1 MYGRTTVT
9 DWNLVCLKSHLKAV
23 TQNFF
28 ILGTGCSLFTGILS
42 DRYGRKCILMLL
54 ILIMVLVLNITQF
67 LMHTPA
73 LTISEKF
80 VIFSISRFL
89 QGVAQTM
96 YSISFVLLLEITGP
110 ANRVTAANILAYSF
124 SIGQMVIVGL
134 AYFFK
139 DWLKVLENSYL
150 LIS

>member
-42 DRYGRKCILMLL
+42 DRYGRKPVLIFL
-54 ILIMVLVLNITQF
+54 ILVMVLVLNITQF
-67 LMHTPA
+67 FMHTPV
-73 LTISEKF
+73 LTINEKF
-80 VIFSISRFL
+80 VIFTISRFL

-110 ANRVTAANILAYSF
+110 ANRVSAGNILAYSF
-124 SIGQMVIVGL
+124 SIGQMAIVGL

-139 DWLKVLENSYL
+139 DWLKV
-150 LIS
+150 IAVTIFDF